1 MTSYWLSHFKQM
13 VSVWKTKSL
22 LFCLRDDLLIVFRNE
37 NHVTVI
43 FFIKMMSHDFLVQV
57 AYYNFKQSFW
67 ISCHLACSRLSVVG
81 DERKWARKTNE
92 GGLRRRAAGEP
103 VRISLRTLFWC
114 SRSCYTLWLVNF
126 DSTVNTPAV
135 ASYLVNQK
143 DRERGLHERLRGIW
157 IDFHL
162 GRLSAGIPE
171 YSSAKEGAATT
182 SSKSRSWERHFR
194 YSSNRF
200 WEKFNFSALP
210 TTC

>member
-1 MTSYWLSHFKQM
+1 MEFPKLGGTNLKNHRNSRRWGSTLKSPETENLGGGGGQTGKKTSVGGMDIFW
-13 VSVWKTKSL
+13 
-22 LFCLRDDLLIVFRNE
+22 
-37 NHVTVI
+37 NHT
-43 FFIKMMSHDFLVQV
+43 M
-57 AYYNFKQSFW
+57 
-67 ISCHLACSRLSVVG
+67 CHLACSRLSVVG
-81 DERKWARKTNE
+81 DERKGARKKNE
-92 GGLRRRAAGEP
+92 GGLSQGVAWEP
-103 VRISLRTLFWC
+103 VRISLTTLFWC

-143 DRERGLHERLRGIW
+143 DHERGLRKRLRGIR

-162 GRLSAGIPE
+162 RQLSAGIPE
-171 YSSAKEGAATT
+171 YSSAKEGAATM
-182 SSKSRSWERHFR
+182 SSKSCSWERHFR